1 MTEIEKNSE
10 EYVAVSLEY
19 GPGQTLADSRESKGL
34 SISDV
39 ATQLNVTQEIINGL
53 ERDDYSNLPPA
64 IYTRGYLRSYANLLN
79 IDPEPL
85 LERQKKLTSAVDVS
99 IKATAKVQP
108 ASNRTIIKK
117 KKYKRKKDSSSTLF
131 IVFLVIVLFA
141 IGYGIWTFLT
151 KDTTSF
157 PASNGAGTTIE
168 QTSDNSENVDGETEA
183 GAADEMSENESGISL
198 PVEDSSSNSLPVEQR
213 SESEPEVLSSTET
226 TQTMSLSLPSSNSSA
241 TSSSVTSS
249 DPSINSSDE
258 AKQESDEISTN
269 DQLEE
274 ESSTELAQ
282 NLPNQE
288 QTTENNA
295 ASSITEESEASS
307 TKEDTVKLTLAA
319 DSYIEIKDA
328 TGKRFFFTVIPG
340 LSTKTIQGQSPFNI
354 KLGNA
359 GAVKVE
365 FNGEN
370 YDFGNFDLGEVAKFQ
385 LK

>member
-99 IKATAKVQP
+99 TKAAAKVQP
-108 ASNRTIIKK
+108 ATNRTIIKK

-183 GAADEMSENESGISL
+183 GAADEMSENESGMSL
-198 PVEDSSSNSLPVEQR
+198 PVEDSSSNSLPVEQH
-213 SESEPEVLSSTET
+213 SESESEVLSSTET
-226 TQTMSLSLPSSNSSA
+226 TQTMSLSLPSSD
-241 TSSSVTSS
+241 SSV
-249 DPSINSSDE
+249 NSSDE

-328 TGKRFFFTVIPG
+328 TGKKFFFTVIPG

>member
-99 IKATAKVQP
+99 TKAAAKVQP
-108 ASNRTIIKK
+108 ACNRTIIKK
-117 KKYKRKKDSSSTLF
+117 KKYKRKQDSSSTLF

-157 PASNGAGTTIE
+157 PASNGAGTTLE
-168 QTSDNSENVDGETEA
+168 QTSDNSENVDGETES
-183 GAADEMSENESGISL
+183 GAADEMSENEQGISL

-226 TQTMSLSLPSSNSSA
+226 TQTMSLSLPSSD
-241 TSSSVTSS
+241 SSV
-249 DPSINSSDE
+249 NSSDE

-274 ESSTELAQ
+274 ESSTELTQ

-328 TGKRFFFTVIPG
+328 TGKKFFFTVIPG